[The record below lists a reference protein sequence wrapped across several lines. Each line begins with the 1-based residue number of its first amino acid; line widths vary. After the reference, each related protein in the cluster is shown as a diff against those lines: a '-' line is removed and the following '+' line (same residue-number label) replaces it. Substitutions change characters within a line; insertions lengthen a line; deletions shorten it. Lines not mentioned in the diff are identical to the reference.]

1 MDLKIYDA
9 TLSKGVIFVRS
20 WRRFCT
26 KGRNKQKNVC
36 QFFFKGFLVIFRA
49 EAETH
54 YAKSLSKLS
63 TKLSRACKDGVG
75 EVNEAWKA
83 VAIELEAKAEAH
95 RIVGNALLE
104 ETAKPLRTLT
114 ENQHR

>member
-1 MDLKIYDA
+1 M
-9 TLSKGVIFVRS
+9 V
-20 WRRFCT
+20 
-26 KGRNKQKNVC
+26 N
-36 QFFFKGFLVIFRA
+36 FRA